1 MTTEITVEQ
10 RDMTPPA
17 GNDGVL
23 VRVEGV
29 SKRFCRSLKKSL
41 FYGVQDI
48 ASELVGRRY
57 DHELR
62 PDEFW
67 AIADVSFELR
77 RGECLGLIGRN
88 GARM

>member
-1 MTTEITVEQ
+1 MTTEITEQ

-17 GNDGVL
+17 GNDDVL

-57 DHELR
+57 EHDLR

-77 RGECLGLIGRN
+77 RGECLGLIDFC
-88 GARM
+88 